1 MKTNE
6 QRELDKRRA
15 EMDRDADKLVDKY
28 LKIFEWEIPEA
39 DESRAYQMIL
49 GELRLALDRLENR
62 L

>member
-39 DESRAYQMIL
+39 DEPRAYQMIL

>member
-15 EMDRDADKLVDKY
+15 EMDRDAEKLVDKY

-39 DESRAYQMIL
+39 DERRAYQMIL